1 MFVVL
6 GQRQVSFSASLVH
19 LEVWGKR
26 LGFVGNVRVV
36 RKAEE
41 TAEYLER
48 SWEIRGHAGRVDVLR
63 PTIDPNIDEPVRPPR
78 PEYFRSPLQ
87 ER

>member
-1 MFVVL
+1 MFVAVEA
-6 GQRQVSFSASLVH
+6 RQVSFFASLVH

-26 LGFVGNVRVV
+26 LGIIESVRVV
-36 RKAEE
+36 GKAAE

-48 SWEIRGHAGRVDVLR
+48 SWEIRGHAWRVDVLR
-63 PTIDPNIDEPVRPPR
+63 PTIDPNIDGPVRSPR
-78 PEYFRSPLQ
+78 PEYFRSPPQ